1 MKVLINF
8 FLYLFNKKHKSLNKI
23 IMKKMFTILTAVFTF
38 VASQTMTAQTIVD
51 AAVSNENFTTLVT
64 ALKAADLVD
73 ALQGDGPFTVFAPT
87 NDAFAKIDAATLKSL
102 LQPENVKALTNI
114 LTFHVVSGKLAA
126 SDVVAALKKGKG
138 KVELKALNGQTL
150 TVLQK
155 DGKIWLQDQN
165 GNYSE
170 IVATD
175 VMGSNGVIHVIDSV
189 VMPK

>member
-1 MKVLINF
+1 
-8 FLYLFNKKHKSLNKI
+8 
-23 IMKKMFTILTAVFTF
+23 MKKIAFIFTLLLAVSF
-38 VASQTMTAQTIVD
+38 SQKTQAQTIVD
-51 AAVSNENFTTLVT
+51 AAVSNENFTTLVA
-64 ALKAADLVD
+64 ALKAADLVG

-87 NDAFAKIDAATLKSL
+87 NDAFAKIDEATLKSL

-126 SDVVAALKKGKG
+126 ADVVAALKKGNG
-138 KVELKALNGQTL
+138 TVELKALNGQTL

-175 VMGSNGVIHVIDSV
+175 VMGSNGVIHVINSV

>member
-1 MKVLINF
+1 
-8 FLYLFNKKHKSLNKI
+8 
-23 IMKKMFTILTAVFTF
+23 MKKIFIMLTCLFAFG
-38 VASQTMTAQTIVD
+38 ASQTINSQTIVD
-51 AAVSNENFTTLVT
+51 AAVSNENFTTLVA
-64 ALKAADLVD
+64 ALKAADLVG

-87 NDAFAKIDAATLKSL
+87 NDAFAKVDAATLQSL

-114 LTFHVVSGKLAA
+114 LTFHVVSGKIAA
-126 SDVVAALKKGKG
+126 ADVVAALEKGQG
-138 KVELKALNGQTL
+138 KVELTALNGQTL

-175 VMGSNGVIHVIDSV
+175 VMGSNGVIHVINSV